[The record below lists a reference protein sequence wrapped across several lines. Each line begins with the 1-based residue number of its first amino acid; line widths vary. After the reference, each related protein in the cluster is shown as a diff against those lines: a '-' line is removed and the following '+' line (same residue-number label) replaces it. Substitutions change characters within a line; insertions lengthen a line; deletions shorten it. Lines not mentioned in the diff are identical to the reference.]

1 MSMDIENIDIFETI
15 NQVNTI
21 KWRPIYEVKDEA
33 YFIGSKICSE
43 DFIKECKGNSNEA
56 SWYTTWGTNNIK
68 RMTMEQGLY
77 AQLIM
82 LRWKDLEFVA
92 TDKTKN
98 EAKFKFQG

>member
-1 MSMDIENIDIFETI
+1 MDIENIDIFETI

-56 SWYTTWGTNNIK
+56 S
-68 RMTMEQGLY
+68 
-77 AQLIM
+77 
-82 LRWKDLEFVA
+82 
-92 TDKTKN
+92 
-98 EAKFKFQG
+98 